1 MNCKGRLWDP
11 TCSAPVGRKECWAQW
26 LHVEWEALEVL
37 GILLKFQNFSQNP
50 AKWTSAL
57 ANHIPTCTWTPG
69 LSPHHSSGQVCDCLL
84 VLWLVACL
92 VMSW

>member
-1 MNCKGRLWDP
+1 MWMLRESHLFFLDLQPKSDFFL
-11 TCSAPVGRKECWAQW
+11 SLQW
-26 LHVEWEALEVL
+26 CRSLVELQGEAL
-37 GILLKFQNFSQNP
+37 GSHLLRS
-50 AKWTSAL
+50 
-57 ANHIPTCTWTPG
+57 WTPG